1 MSNPGK
7 GNPEPNVVIGR
18 IGMRREGSLAPSVRA
33 GFVLPP
39 CPLCARRATAR
50 KLRASRWRRS
60 GTPPI
65 YLYIAV
71 IKAATGLAGRTPCE
85 TPSRDGVQILAS
97 GQDVQHGGT
106 CVLEAGGTAGNTTQ
120 SGHALRRHLGYAWIW
135 GPCHGTGREH
145 TINKSQPNLEKPIG
159 SRPMSATTALTVLH
173 VHQVPLHERAVA
185 CTGACL
191 PSQQRHR
198 QCSITPTASPG
209 ARLCFPIPIYIAHTR
224 GADARP
230 PARPHGADIPILAQT
245 GARIFSCF
253 AHLAAQVFSTTPSSS
268 AVTPERTTL
277 RSHFRAIASQHLIAS
292 PADRPNESA
301 AAVAAKSPAVGSRP
315 DSQRRRLPHGQHPL
329 RGRASN

>member
-1 MSNPGK
+1 MPRPANRQTSCVLLYGGYGWNA
-7 GNPEPNVVIGR
+7 
-18 IGMRREGSLAPSVRA
+18 SLALTLTQWPVVRTSSTE
-33 GFVLPP
+33 GLV
-39 CPLCARRATAR
+39 CWKR
-50 KLRASRWRRS
+50 SR
-60 GTPPI
+60 
-65 YLYIAV
+65 
-71 IKAATGLAGRTPCE
+71 E
-85 TPSRDGVQILAS
+85 
-97 GQDVQHGGT
+97 
-106 CVLEAGGTAGNTTQ
+106 TAGNTTQ

-145 TINKSQPNLEKPIG
+145 TINKSQPNLQKPIG

-185 CTGACL
+185 CTGACP

-198 QCSITPTASPG
+198 QCSIAPTASPG
-209 ARLCFPIPIYIAHTR
+209 ARLCFPIPIYIPRTR
-224 GADARP
+224 GADAP
-230 PARPHGADIPILAQT
+230 
-245 GARIFSCF
+245 
-253 AHLAAQVFSTTPSSS
+253 AQVFSTTPSSS

-329 RGRASN
+329 RGRAPN